1 MKKQFLLLTILAVLT
16 SCGVPSTGDTSSTE
30 DTGTAGTTE
39 TTKTTEETVTEEK
52 EIALTDLI
60 GREVKLVP
68 GKAKRIVC
76 IGGGAL
82 RLYSYVGDL
91 SLLSGVERVDV
102 EGPNA
107 DKFGFVNNALA
118 IRPYKIV
125 HHETW
130 DNLPSCGMGGPKAQ
144 KVDME
149 AILNCDPDLIVSLYS
164 NDKAGMDNLSAT
176 LDVPVLTLSYGNNEA
191 FDENIKKSLELLG
204 KALNKEERATELV
217 TYIKDIENDL
227 ATRSEEI
234 AYEDKPSLYLGC
246 QANYGLKSFESSTA
260 GYNVFKAAGAR
271 NYLDDL
277 GLKGYQKSVNL
288 AELVKSSPDKII
300 LDAGGLGLFK
310 ADYKIPEKKEMFN
323 NIDAIKNQEV
333 YIQMPYNSYY
343 TNLEIAY
350 ADAYYAGMVSFPE
363 RYKDF
368 NLKDKA
374 NEITKKFLGVNFYD
388 NDKLDNDI
396 SDQMLGG
403 YQKINMPL
411 EDFLN
416 EKVK

>member
-1 MKKQFLLLTILAVLT
+1 MKKQFLLLTLLAALA
-16 SCGVPSTGDTSSTE
+16 SCGVPSTGTSSNE
-30 DTGTAGTTE
+30 DTGTTG
-39 TTKTTEETVTEEK
+39 TTKTTEETTTVAK
-52 EIALTDLI
+52 EITLTDLI

-125 HHETW
+125 HHEAW

-144 KVDME
+144 QADDE
-149 AILNCDPDLIVSLYS
+149 AILNCDPDLIISLYS

-191 FDENIKKSLELLG
+191 FDENVKKSIELLG

-217 TYIKDIENDL
+217 TYIQDIEKDL
-227 ATRSEEI
+227 ATRAKGI
-234 AYEDKPSLYLGC
+234 KDEDKPSLYLGC

-310 ADYKIPEKKEMFN
+310 ADYKIPEKKEIFN

-350 ADAYYAGMVSFPE
+350 ADAYYSGMVSFPE

-374 NEITKKFLGVNFYD
+374 NEITKKFLGVDFYD

>member
-149 AILNCDPDLIVSLYS
+149 AILNCDPELIVSLYS
-164 NDKAGMDNLSAT
+164 NDKAGMENLSAT
-176 LDVPVLTLSYGNNEA
+176 
-191 FDENIKKSLELLG
+191 
-204 KALNKEERATELV
+204 
-217 TYIKDIENDL
+217 
-227 ATRSEEI
+227 
-234 AYEDKPSLYLGC
+234 
-246 QANYGLKSFESSTA
+246 
-260 GYNVFKAAGAR
+260 
-271 NYLDDL
+271 
-277 GLKGYQKSVNL
+277 
-288 AELVKSSPDKII
+288 
-300 LDAGGLGLFK
+300 
-310 ADYKIPEKKEMFN
+310 
-323 NIDAIKNQEV
+323 
-333 YIQMPYNSYY
+333 
-343 TNLEIAY
+343 
-350 ADAYYAGMVSFPE
+350 
-363 RYKDF
+363 
-368 NLKDKA
+368 
-374 NEITKKFLGVNFYD
+374 
-388 NDKLDNDI
+388 
-396 SDQMLGG
+396 
-403 YQKINMPL
+403 
-411 EDFLN
+411 
-416 EKVK
+416 